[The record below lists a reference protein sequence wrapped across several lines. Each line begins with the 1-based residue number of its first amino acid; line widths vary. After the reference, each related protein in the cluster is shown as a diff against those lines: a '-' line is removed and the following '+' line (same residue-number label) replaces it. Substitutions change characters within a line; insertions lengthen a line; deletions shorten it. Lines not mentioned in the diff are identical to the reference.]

1 MIPPKKK
8 QSEVGK
14 PSSTAFGT
22 WLEAPIPTPKST
34 ITVMKGQIKKQKRSK
49 NTYGKSNNMKKQ
61 KFRNNRGNSSKG
73 GIIKNVVV
81 TKNVKRKKTASASKI
96 ALTKV

>member
-1 MIPPKKK
+1 
-8 QSEVGK
+8 
-14 PSSTAFGT
+14 
-22 WLEAPIPTPKST
+22 
-34 ITVMKGQIKKQKRSK
+34 
-49 NTYGKSNNMKKQ
+49 MKKQ
-61 KFRNNRGNSSKG
+61 KFRTNRGNSSKG